1 MLLTCSTTSL
11 GLAAFWCGSFSVF
24 SDLGLSARMGLS
36 ALSAFSAFSSVL
48 WSVSPRTISPRDS
61 RREPASRFGYCSL
74 SRSFLVFLSAFS
86 EVWAWA
92 AVSSPDSFLAFRD
105 FLWRLSSAWGR
116 GVGSADGAWI
126 FAIRP
131 AAPRLTAP
139 PFTSAS
145 IAKAASAVPKLPA
158 TFACGFGANK
168 FDNHATAW
176 GSGLVGLGSESVVFF
191 LMGLLSGFCQRFES
205 DFSWSVC
212 QFTS

>member
-1 MLLTCSTTSL
+1 MSHHAQSHHEILGESLLH
-11 GLAAFWCGSFSVF
+11 
-24 SDLGLSARMGLS
+24 
-36 ALSAFSAFSSVL
+36 ALDTVL
-48 WSVSPRTISPRDS
+48 
-61 RREPASRFGYCSL
+61 L
-74 SRSFLVFLSAFS
+74 SRSFWFLSVFS
-86 EVWAWA
+86 EGWAWA
-92 AVSSPDSFLAFRD
+92 AVSSPDSFGISR

-168 FDNHATAW
+168 FDNHATA
-176 GSGLVGLGSESVVFF
+176 
-191 LMGLLSGFCQRFES
+191 
-205 DFSWSVC
+205 
-212 QFTS
+212 